1 MVSLFFLIGVKKEK
15 FSVTH
20 MPEMDQIP
28 GVILVIRIRDIR
40 RIIPGPGNYVV
51 FSGIRNLTEKTLHI
65 SR

>member
-1 MVSLFFLIGVKKEK
+1 
-15 FSVTH
+15 